1 MIKSSRIAAITFLA
15 VGGLGVSAPHASAAA
30 PRVDPVPVG
39 GLVAGPMQ
47 FPPLPA
53 GVNRDGSPTGGALY
67 SLANPIGFGPLNV
80 AVPAVG
86 LL

>member
-1 MIKSSRIAAITFLA
+1 M
-15 VGGLGVSAPHASAAA
+15 
-30 PRVDPVPVG
+30 G